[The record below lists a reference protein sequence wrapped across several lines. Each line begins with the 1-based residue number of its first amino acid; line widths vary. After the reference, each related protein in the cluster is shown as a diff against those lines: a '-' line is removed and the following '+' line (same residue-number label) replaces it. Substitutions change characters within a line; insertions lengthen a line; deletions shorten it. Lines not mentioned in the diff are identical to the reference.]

1 MAVLTLAQESLNQ
14 GAFYVPQ
21 FELRLGGTG
30 ISSEVLRDIQQV
42 TYRDNI
48 KQIDSFEFTVNNW
61 DPGLRSFK
69 YVGSETSASLNSQT
83 EEGKRQHLFDPG
95 GPDVTL
101 RMGYVG
107 HLVDMMTGV
116 FTTLEPN
123 FPSSGGPTLT
133 VRALNVLHKLRTKQ
147 FTYAWT
153 DKKDSD
159 IAESLATLT
168 DKDTGKKRFPL
179 PVDTDSSAK
188 QQESV
193 IPYVAQ
199 ENMYDVEFL
208 LSRARVRGYVVVVR
222 ETAAKNG
229 KGTEQRLYFGPSLQA
244 GIRDVTFELS
254 WGKSLIEFKP
264 TLTTANQ
271 VKSVTVHG
279 WNRSSKKPIA
289 GTATIDDPR
298 VKNNKDLHDYLKKG
312 EPREEIVVNE
322 PVFTETQ
329 AKERALAILSDRQK
343 EMVTATGSTVGLPD
357 LRAGRKV
364 ILSGLGARFSG
375 SYFITET
382 THTIGAS
389 GYTTRFTARR
399 EDSAPGKNS

>member
-1 MAVLTLAQESLNQ
+1 MATLTLAQESLNQ

-21 FELRLGGTG
+21 FELRLGGN
-30 ISSEVLRDIQQV
+30 SVSAEVLRDIEQI

-61 DPGLRSFK
+61 DPATRSFK
-69 YVGSETSASLNSQT
+69 YVGSETTASLDAKT
-83 EEGKRQHLFDPG
+83 DEEKRHHVFDPS
-95 GPDVTL
+95 GPDVVL

-107 HLVDMMTGV
+107 HLVEMMTGV

-123 FPSSGGPTLT
+123 FPSSGSPTLT
-133 VRALNVLHKLRTKQ
+133 VRALNVLHKLRPKQ
-147 FTYAWT
+147 FTYSWT
-153 DKKDSD
+153 DKKDSE

-168 DKDTGKKRFPL
+168 DPSTGKKRFPL
-179 PVDTDSSAK
+179 PVDTDPASKQAESA
-188 QQESV
+188 

-199 ENMYDVEFL
+199 DNMFDIEFL
-208 LSRARVRGYVVVVR
+208 LLRARVRGYVVVVR
-222 ETAAKNG
+222 EVAKKNSS
-229 KGTEQRLYFGPSLQA
+229 GTEQRLYFGPSLQA
-244 GIRDVTFELS
+244 ALRDVTFELA

-279 WNRSSKKPIA
+279 WNRRTKQPIVA
-289 GTATIDDPR
+289 TVTIDDKR
-298 VKNNKDLHDYLKKG
+298 VKNNKDLHEYLKRG

-322 PVFTETQ
+322 PIFTQKQ
-329 AKERALAILSDRQK
+329 AEDRAVAILSDRQK
-343 EMVTATGSTVGLPD
+343 EMVVATGSTVGLPD
-357 LRAGRKV
+357 LRAGRELN
-364 ILSGLGARFSG
+364 ISGIGARFSG
-375 SYFITET
+375 KYFVTET

-399 EDSAPGKNS
+399 EDSAPGKGQ

>member
-21 FELRLGGTG
+21 FELRLGGSG
-30 ISSEVLRDIQQV
+30 LSSEVLRDIQQV

-48 KQIDSFEFTVNNW
+48 KQIDGFEFTVNNW
-61 DPGLRSFK
+61 DPATRSFK
-69 YVGSETSASLNSQT
+69 YVGSETTSSLKAQT
-83 EEGKRQHLFDPG
+83 DEGKRQHLFDPG

-107 HLVDMMTGV
+107 HLVDIMTGV

-153 DKKDSD
+153 DKKDSE

-168 DKDTGKKRFPL
+168 DKETGKKRFPL

-188 QQESV
+188 QNESS

-199 ENMYDVEFL
+199 ENMYDIEFL
-208 LSRARVRGYVVVVR
+208 LSRARVRGYVVVR
-222 ETAAKNG
+222 ETAKKGG
-229 KGTEQRLYFGPSLQA
+229 KGTEQRLFFGPSLES
-244 GIRDVTFELS
+244 GLRDVTFELA

-279 WNRSSKKPIA
+279 WNRSTKKAIA
-289 GTATIDDPR
+289 GVATIDDQR
-298 VKNNKDLHDYLKKG
+298 VKNNKDLHDFLKKG
-312 EPREEIVVNE
+312 EPREEVVVNE
-322 PVFTETQ
+322 PVFTEAQ

-364 ILSGLGARFSG
+364 LLSGLGARFSG
-375 SYFITET
+375 SYFLTET

-399 EDSAPGKNS
+399 EDSAPGKGL